1 MAGDSKAAMT
11 DRLLKYLRRYSR
23 RGRRGSGKAEACS
36 DVIVAVEFWRRSA
49 ACLHGRVVFRH
60 RKPSWRNVAC
70 HEAIQPSKST
80 GDQVVSA
87 LGTSRPPRR
96 SCSFAHGP
104 AGLVIEHSVRETGI
118 TTRGCWLIKYG
129 LNQFFSTERTV
140 LGKCRLLGNCLPIA
154 CGCVIIAR
162 MMSEQCSRFLA
173 IQK

>member
-1 MAGDSKAAMT
+1 MIECLRSIGVVVDERARMHENVAFIDGRTLWHGSLNILSHRDTSESMLRVESSAACEQIA
-11 DRLLKYLRRYSR
+11 SFVV
-23 RGRRGSGKAEACS
+23 GRRW
-36 DVIVAVEFWRRSA
+36 VIVAVEFWRRSA

-70 HEAIQPSKST
+70 HEAIQRSKST

-104 AGLVIEHSVRETGI
+104 AGLVNEHSVRETGI

-129 LNQFFSTERTV
+129 LNQF
-140 LGKCRLLGNCLPIA
+140 CLH
-154 CGCVIIAR
+154 
-162 MMSEQCSRFLA
+162 
-173 IQK
+173 